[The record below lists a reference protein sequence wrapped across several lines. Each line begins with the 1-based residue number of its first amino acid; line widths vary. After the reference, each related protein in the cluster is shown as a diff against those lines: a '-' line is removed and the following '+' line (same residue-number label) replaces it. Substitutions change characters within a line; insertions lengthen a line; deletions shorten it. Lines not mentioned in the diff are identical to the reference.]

1 MENKLICPMS
11 FCIQMGTIKYLF
23 CEKEKCA
30 WWDKGKRGCII
41 MVISDLNFQFYRIAN
56 KMNARFIAK
65 KLGGEKKNGKE

>member
-30 WWDKGKRGCII
+30 WWDNSNEQCIE
-41 MVISDLNFQFYRIAN
+41 ISKSDNLLFIVHSLEDNLK
-56 KMNARFIAK
+56 KM
-65 KLGGEKKNGKE
+65 GDKNGKK

>member
-30 WWDKGKRGCII
+30 WWDNFYKQCVVCSISTDLCCLDGK
-41 MVISDLNFQFYRIAN
+41 FYS
-56 KMNARFIAK
+56 K
-65 KLGGEKKNGKE
+65 EKSNGKE